1 MADASDT
8 SPPARPIP
16 ELQVDEEGGGLMI
29 VEDEIRHQRVE
40 HVAIDVHAGHRR
52 YSN

>member
-1 MADASDT
+1 
-8 SPPARPIP
+8 
-16 ELQVDEEGGGLMI
+16 MI

-40 HVAIDVHAGHRR
+40 HVAIDVHPGHRR